1 MADVAA
7 RTVPDDH
14 APGLG
19 PLVPAERPRA
29 GAVGL
34 DAVERVDGA
43 VVPFDAPRGV
53 LAVWAALDEG
63 RDQTYRLLTLPHDG
77 TPLELLTNA
86 CSIVAQSRLLT
97 VDTVAAAARPVQ
109 NFGIVLRSARITNP
123 ERRECRICM
132 QRQLTFGGGYLLGI
146 PASEANRLS
155 STS

>member
-19 PLVPAERPRA
+19 PLVPAERPRT

-43 VVPFDAPRGV
+43 VVPFDAPGGV

-63 RDQTYRLLTLPHDG
+63 RDQTD
-77 TPLELLTNA
+77 
-86 CSIVAQSRLLT
+86 
-97 VDTVAAAARPVQ
+97 
-109 NFGIVLRSARITNP
+109 
-123 ERRECRICM
+123 
-132 QRQLTFGGGYLLGI
+132 
-146 PASEANRLS
+146 
-155 STS
+155 

>member
-1 MADVAA
+1 MADIAA
-7 RTVPDDH
+7 GAVPDDH

-19 PLVPAERPRA
+19 LPVPAERPRT

-97 VDTVAAAARPVQ
+97 VDTVAAAARPEQ
-109 NFGIVLRSARITNP
+109 NYGISLRSA
-123 ERRECRICM
+123 M
-132 QRQLTFGGGYLLGI
+132 YLKTL
-146 PASEANRLS
+146 SEGSVANACS
-155 STS
+155 GS

>member
-19 PLVPAERPRA
+19 PLVPAERPRT

-53 LAVWAALDEG
+53 LAVGAALDEG
-63 RDQTYRLLTLPHDG
+63 RDQTYRLIALPHDG
-77 TPLELLTNA
+77 TPLESITKA
-86 CSIVAQSRLLT
+86 CSIIA
-97 VDTVAAAARPVQ
+97 
-109 NFGIVLRSARITNP
+109 
-123 ERRECRICM
+123 
-132 QRQLTFGGGYLLGI
+132 
-146 PASEANRLS
+146 
-155 STS
+155 

>member
-19 PLVPAERPRA
+19 PLVPAERPRT

-53 LAVWAALDEG
+53 LAVGAALDEG
-63 RDQTYRLLTLPHDG
+63 RTKRIDLSLSPTTA
-77 TPLELLTNA
+77 PLSN
-86 CSIVAQSRLLT
+86 Q
-97 VDTVAAAARPVQ
+97 
-109 NFGIVLRSARITNP
+109 
-123 ERRECRICM
+123 
-132 QRQLTFGGGYLLGI
+132 
-146 PASEANRLS
+146 
-155 STS
+155 